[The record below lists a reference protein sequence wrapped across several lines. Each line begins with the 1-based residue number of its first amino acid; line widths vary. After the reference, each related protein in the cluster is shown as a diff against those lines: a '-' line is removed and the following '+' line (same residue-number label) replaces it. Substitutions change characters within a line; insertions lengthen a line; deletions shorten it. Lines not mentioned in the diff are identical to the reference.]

1 MFNGTSGLKGQPPR
15 RQQGIIL
22 LLIVLSLMAVAGVV
36 FLGAL
41 GQGAG
46 ERALAQS
53 VDGSRILAVARQTLI
68 GYAVGN
74 LSASGARPGQMPL
87 PDTLNNGNYD
97 GSTETASCL
106 DSTAANGMPALSG
119 VAAQVSN
126 LRCLGRLPWK
136 TLGLSIDGAS
146 ERDLLGV
153 VPWYAVSQNLADP
166 NPAAACMSV
175 LNPATAAGSTATFS
189 CGVTTGP
196 AWPWLKVCDNTGRL
210 LSDRVA
216 MVLILPGEAIAT
228 TGRTQARSITTTGSN
243 PQGYGNPADF
253 LDAIATPAG
262 WAALP
267 VAQRCA
273 TFDNAGLTGEFI
285 AAEKTSVMNDQLVY
299 VTIDELMVEL
309 EKRVALEVRE
319 ALVTARA
326 NDSSYPWLAPV
337 AVPTLAT
344 TVSPDTI
351 TTYSSQLATRAG
363 FVPFHDYTNSNH
375 RFLTELS
382 WNIGGPTTGD
392 IGTFTGNLTSAETQ
406 FNCGGG
412 VAAACTCRARLATTA
427 AAIPRTLTDPEF
439 LAIKAGTP
447 NVLTPAVSC
456 QRSTSASSSVRN
468 NSLTCD
474 AYTITTTTPVTYAIQ
489 RRNNIVS
496 GAPTGNCVTTGAR
509 INIGNY
515 SGVLTRRITIN
526 FTVFSGTATTQAGT
540 SSTHARR
547 SITNSSVAT
556 NTPMI
561 DVTDRWIPDALGS
574 IPFDQFSATWPSGL
588 LTGAGQTAQTTSVT
602 VSNIRKYPDMPAWY
616 SSQKWNEFIYAT
628 MSADVSPTT
637 GSAACGANCLA
648 SGAKNNTDLVVIS
661 IGAALASQTRYSG
674 SPSASD
680 FLEAP
685 NATGSSTGTFASST
699 TNRSATYQDTVVTL
713 PR

>member
-1 MFNGTSGLKGQPPR
+1 MFNSTPGLNGQPPR
-15 RQQGIIL
+15 RQQGVIL

-53 VDGSRILAVARQTLI
+53 VDGSKILAVARQTLI

-87 PDTLNNGNYD
+87 PDTINNGNYD

-106 DSTAANGMPALSG
+106 DSMAANGMPALSG

-153 VPWYAVSQNLADP
+153 VPWYAVSPNLADP
-166 NPAAACMSV
+166 NPAAACMSM

-285 AAEKTSVMNDQLVY
+285 TAEKTSIMNDQLVY

-309 EKRVALEVRE
+309 EKRVALDVRE
-319 ALVTARA
+319 ALITVRA
-326 NDSSYPWLAPV
+326 LPNSGYPWLAPV
-337 AVPTLAT
+337 AIPTLAT

-351 TTYSSQLATRAG
+351 TTYTSQLTTRAG
-363 FVPFHDYTNSNH
+363 FVPFHDYTNANH

-382 WNIGGPTTGD
+382 WNIGGAAASDTGP
-392 IGTFTGNLTSAETQ
+392 FTGNNTTAGTQ
-406 FNCGGG
+406 FQCGGG
-412 VAAACTCRARLATTA
+412 VNAVCTCRARVATTA
-427 AAIPRTLTDPEF
+427 VAIPRTLTSAEF
-439 LAIKAGTP
+439 GVVKLGTP
-447 NVLTPAVSC
+447 SITTPTASC
-456 QRSTSASSSVRN
+456 QRSTSPSRATRN
-468 NSLTCD
+468 DTFTCT
-474 AYTITTTTPVTYAIQ
+474 ATQTISTTSVTYAIQ
-489 RRNNIVS
+489 RRDNSS
-496 GAPTGNCVTTGAR
+496 GGDCINSGTR
-509 INIGNY
+509 INIGNF
-515 SGVLTRRITIN
+515 SGTTTRSLSVNFVL
-526 FTVFSGTATTQAGT
+526 FSGTAAFQPGTASTQLT
-540 SSTHARR
+540 R
-547 SITNSSVAT
+547 SIASPSAASTGMLT
-556 NTPMI
+556 
-561 DVTDRWIPDALGS
+561 VTDRWVPSTLGT
-574 IPFDQFSATWPSGL
+574 IPFNLFSGTFPTGMATGSGI
-588 LTGAGQTAQTTSVT
+588 TAQTTSVT
-602 VSNIRKYPDMPAWY
+602 ISNIRTYPDMPAWY
-616 SSQKWNEFIYAT
+616 SSQKWNEFIYAA